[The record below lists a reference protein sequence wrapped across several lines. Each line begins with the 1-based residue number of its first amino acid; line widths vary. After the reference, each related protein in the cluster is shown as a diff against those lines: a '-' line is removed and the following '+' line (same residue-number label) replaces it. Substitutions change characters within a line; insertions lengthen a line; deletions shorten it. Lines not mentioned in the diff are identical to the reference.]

1 MKLKGKTAVVTG
13 GGSGIGAAIAKSLAA
28 EGCRV
33 VIAGRQVE
41 KLLEVAKQFK
51 CEPAIEVHEADV
63 ADRAN
68 VNRLFAWVAE
78 NIGPVHL
85 LVNAAGI
92 NIKDRMMAEMEPEQ
106 WDRVMAINATG
117 AYNCIHAVLPQMR
130 ARHDGLIVNIS
141 STSGKRAW
149 KLGGVAYSASKFAM
163 TALST
168 AVANEEGVN
177 GIRVTAICPGEVDT
191 PILENRPKPVSAEH
205 RAKMLQPED
214 IATAVLMVATLP
226 PRAHVHEMIIKPTT
240 QEFV

>member
-1 MKLKGKTAVVTG
+1 MKLQGKTAVVTG

-33 VIAGRQVE
+33 VIAGRQIE
-41 KLLEVAKQFK
+41 KLHAVAQQIKD
-51 CEPAIEVHEADV
+51 EPAIEVHEADV
-63 ADRAN
+63 ADRAS
-68 VNRLFAWVAE
+68 VKRLFAWVAE
-78 NIGPVHL
+78 KIGPVHI

-92 NIKDRMMAEMEPEQ
+92 NIKNRMMAEMEPEQ
-106 WDRVMAINATG
+106 WDKVMAINATG

-130 ARHDGLIVNIS
+130 QRHDGLIVNIS

-205 RAKMLQPED
+205 RARMLQPED
-214 IATAVLMVATLP
+214 VAAAVLMVATLP